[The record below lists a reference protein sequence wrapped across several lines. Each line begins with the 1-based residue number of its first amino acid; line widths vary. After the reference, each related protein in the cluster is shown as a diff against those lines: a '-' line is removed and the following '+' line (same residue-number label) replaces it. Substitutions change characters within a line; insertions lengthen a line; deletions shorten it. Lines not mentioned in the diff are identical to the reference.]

1 MKLLLVFFIILVFAL
16 FGIIQG
22 LRTRQLNGEKTITIR
37 NKVVSTTRLWHKIQA
52 ILHGLIAFAVSI
64 HFGIISGVI
73 AFLFTL
79 VTIWI
84 VFDLAHNLTTKQRWY
99 YSEDVG
105 INGTLKKKIG
115 ERGILIVKGIA
126 FLILL
131 FFYFF
136 IL

>member
-1 MKLLLVFFIILVFAL
+1 MKLLLLLFIILVFAL

-22 LRTRQLNGEKTITIR
+22 LRTRQLNGENTSRK
-37 NKVVSTTRLWHKIQA
+37 WHKIQA
-52 ILHGLIAFAVSI
+52 VLHGLIALAVSI

-79 VTIWI
+79 ITIWI
-84 VFDLAHNLTTKQRWY
+84 VFDLAHNLTTTNTSWY
-99 YSEDVG
+99 YAEDAG

-115 ERGILIVKGIA
+115 ERGIVIVKGIA

-136 IL
+136 VL

>member
-1 MKLLLVFFIILVFAL
+1 MKLLLLLFIILVFAL

-22 LRTRQLNGEKTITIR
+22 LRTRQLNGENTSRK
-37 NKVVSTTRLWHKIQA
+37 WHRVQFA
-52 ILHGLIAFAVSI
+52 LHCVFALGVAY
-64 HFGIISGVI
+64 HFGFSVQAFI
-73 AFLFTL
+73 AFLFTGAL
-79 VTIWI
+79 IWI
-84 VFDLAHNLTTKQRWY
+84 FFDLAHNLTTTNTSWY
-99 YSEDVG
+99 YHEDTG

-115 ERGILIVKGIA
+115 ERGIVIVKGIV